1 MSSEP
6 SQSPLSSSTEDD
18 NNGMTFAFFARLAG
32 LIIAAGVVA
41 MIVMLVFFRAVYA
54 WGLLGG
60 FIAFA
65 AILLVAGW
73 ASDRRRARRDP
84 LA

>member
-1 MSSEP
+1 MSSQP
-6 SQSPLSSSTEDD
+6 SPPPVSSPADD
-18 NNGMTFAFFARLAG
+18 DSGIGLAFFARMAG
-32 LIIAAGVVA
+32 VIVAAGVVA

-65 AILLVAGW
+65 AILLAVGW
-73 ASDRRRARRDP
+73 VSDRRRARRDP
-84 LA
+84 LG

>member
-1 MSSEP
+1 MSSRP
-6 SQSPLSSSTEDD
+6 SPPPVSSSADD
-18 NNGMTFAFFARLAG
+18 DPGIGFAFFARMAG
-32 LIIAAGVVA
+32 VIVAAGVVA

-65 AILLVAGW
+65 VILLAVGW
-73 ASDRRRARRDP
+73 VSDRRRVRRDP
-84 LA
+84 LG